1 MAKNERW
8 VIIDGKRYN
17 LSSMAVI
24 WEGHKEVG
32 TGIFRKEI
40 FLMPRAKNVIVHDY
54 SIWENPRTHSCHGDR
69 YYIADD
75 EQIAQLAKETEDS
88 RLIELVPEGDR

>member
-1 MAKNERW
+1 MAKGERW

-17 LSSMAVI
+17 LSSMTVI

-40 FLMPRAKNVIVHDY
+40 FLMPRAKRVIVHTY
-54 SIWENPRTHSCHGDR
+54 SIWENRRTHGCVGDI
-69 YYIADD
+69 YYIAND
-75 EQIAQLAKETEDS
+75 EQVARLADDTRDS
-88 RLIELVPEGDR
+88 RLMELVPEGEA